1 MTKDKRITFRVSD
14 EDVEIIDLI
23 KLMALKIMPSMD
35 EISDSEALRMAL
47 RLAAERL
54 EDIKEV

>member
-1 MTKDKRITFRVSD
+1 MTKDKRITFRVSN

-47 RLAAERL
+47 RLAAERIELL
-54 EDIKEV
+54 EGE

>member
-14 EDVEIIDLI
+14 DDILIIDSI
-23 KLMALKIMPSMD
+23 KLMALKKMPAMAD
-35 EISDSEALRMAL
+35 MSDSEALRMAL

-54 EDIKEV
+54 ELLEGE